1 MSGAAEILV
10 IVLSIILAIFLVL
23 AIVLV
28 ALLIK
33 VTRQIKK
40 VAETAG
46 RTANSV
52 ETAIAGF
59 AKVTSSAFIMKQ
71 ITKQFNKFKNRK

>member
-10 IVLSIILAIFLVL
+10 IILSVVLAIFLIL
-23 AIVLV
+23 AIILV

-40 VAETAG
+40 VAESAG

-52 ETAIAGF
+52 ESAIAGF
-59 AKVTSSAFIMKQ
+59 AKVTSSAFIMKL
-71 ITKQFNKFKNRK
+71 ITKQLSKFKNRR